1 MKTIYIIL
9 LFLLSTQ
16 IFCQDIFFE
25 DQNNIQKRNDIVAEI
40 GNLKITAEEFVYS
53 YEFGPAFPKK
63 KKDSKLTHLN
73 YMINE
78 KLLALEGYDN
88 GVMEKEYAKEIYNDI
103 ESDLAS

>member
-1 MKTIYIIL
+1 LKTIYIIL
-9 LFLLSTQ
+9 LLLLSTH

-40 GNLKITAEEFVYS
+40 GKIKITADEFVYS

-63 KKDSKLTHLN
+63 QKDSKLTHLN

-78 KLLALEGYDN
+78 KLLALEGFDT
-88 GVMEKEYAKEIYNDI
+88 GVMDKEYPRDIYNDI
-103 ESDLAS
+103 EADLAS